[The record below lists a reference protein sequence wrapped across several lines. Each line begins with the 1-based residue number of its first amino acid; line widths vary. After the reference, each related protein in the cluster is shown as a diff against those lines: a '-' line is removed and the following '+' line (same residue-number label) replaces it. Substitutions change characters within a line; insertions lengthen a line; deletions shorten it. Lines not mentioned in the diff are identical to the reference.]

1 MIGNS
6 KNSELINAFE
16 ILAPYLPDFFNEDI
30 LISVS
35 DKEKYTYIL
44 GAEKLGVNAAV
55 GDLVNRVGS
64 DYDAMGTKRI
74 VKKKIP
80 KEIFG
85 QEIESISIPVLDEHN
100 NSIGTIAIVKSL
112 KRQYEISS
120 LSESLSEA
128 LNQISKST
136 LELAHSSQDVA
147 ETNSKILK
155 NVEKTNEQAKNT
167 DEIIRFVKNVASQAN
182 LLGLNASIEAA
193 RAGEAG
199 RGFNVVANEIR
210 KLSASSTESIK
221 KIEEILKNIQ
231 TSISSIADN
240 INGVNDTFHEQA
252 AEFQQINALIE
263 ELSSDAHLLEDIAK
277 KY

>member
-1 MIGNS
+1 M
-6 KNSELINAFE
+6 
-16 ILAPYLPDFFNEDI
+16 
-30 LISVS
+30 
-35 DKEKYTYIL
+35 
-44 GAEKLGVNAAV
+44 
-55 GDLVNRVGS
+55 
-64 DYDAMGTKRI
+64 
-74 VKKKIP
+74 
-80 KEIFG
+80 
-85 QEIESISIPVLDEHN
+85 
-100 NSIGTIAIVKSL
+100 
-112 KRQYEISS
+112 
-120 LSESLSEA
+120 
-128 LNQISKST
+128 
-136 LELAHSSQDVA
+136 A

-167 DEIIRFVKNVASQAN
+167 DEKIRFVKNVASQAN

-221 KIEEILKNIQ
+221 KVEEILKNIQ